1 MLPTETLTRERK
13 NIMTNDGQPRIVVI
27 GGGTGMPVLLRGLKQ
42 YPVDITAIVTVAD
55 DGGSSGRL
63 REDLHIPPPGDIRN
77 VLAALSDVEPL
88 VEEMFQHRFTN
99 SNELSGHSLGNLILA
114 AMTSITGNFVHAIQE
129 MSKFLNVHGKVLP
142 AANQNVVL
150 HAKMEDGTTVSG
162 ESKIPYSGK
171 KIKQVY
177 LTPRN
182 IYPLPETIQAIRQ
195 ADLIIIG
202 PGSLYTSIL
211 PNLLVPKLG
220 DEVCHARAKKVY
232 ICNLMTQAGE
242 TLGYT
247 ASDHVKAIYDHM
259 NCEFINTILVNNEEI
274 PKDVKLRYNEELAE
288 PVYYDLPDLYDLGL
302 EVVHADIA
310 NLANGALRH
319 DPKKVAKILYDMLI
333 NETNKRY
340 EA

>member
-1 MLPTETLTRERK
+1 MK
-13 NIMTNDGQPRIVVI
+13 NRQPRIVII
-27 GGGTGMPVLLRGLKQ
+27 GGGTGLPVLLRGLKQ

-63 REDLHIPPPGDIRN
+63 RNDLHIPPPGDIRN

-88 VEEMFQHRFTN
+88 IEEMFQHRFKT

-129 MSKFLNVHGKVLP
+129 MSKVLNVRGKVLP
-142 AANQNVVL
+142 AANQSVVL
-150 HAKMEDGTTVSG
+150 HAEMEDGTVVSG

-171 KIKQVY
+171 KIKKVF
-177 LTPRN
+177 LTPKH
-182 IYPLPETIQAIRQ
+182 IKPLPETISAIRK

-220 DEVCHARAKKVY
+220 HEVCRAKAKKVY

-242 TLGYT
+242 TFNYT

-259 NCEFINTILVNNEEI
+259 SCAFMNTILVNSEDIPEDIQERYSEEMSKPVIFDTERLQELGMEVI
-274 PKDVKLRYNEELAE
+274 PGEIVSEKDGV
-288 PVYYDLPDLYDLGL
+288 
-302 EVVHADIA
+302 I
-310 NLANGALRH
+310 RH
-319 DPKKVAKILYDMLI
+319 DTKVVAEMLYSLLIDEMKKR
-333 NETNKRY
+333 NN
-340 EA
+340 

>member
-1 MLPTETLTRERK
+1 MNNGR
-13 NIMTNDGQPRIVVI
+13 QPRIVII
-27 GGGTGMPVLLRGLKQ
+27 GGGTGLPVLLRGLKH

-77 VLAALSDVEPL
+77 VLVALSDVEPL
-88 VEEMFQHRFTN
+88 VEEMFQHRFKT
-99 SNELSGHSLGNLILA
+99 SSELSGHSLGNLILA

-129 MSKFLNVHGKVLP
+129 MSKVLNVHGKVLP

-150 HAKMEDGTTVSG
+150 NAEMEDGTIISG

-171 KIKQVY
+171 KIKRVF
-177 LTPRN
+177 LTPKDIR
-182 IYPLPETIQAIRQ
+182 PLPESIQAIRL

-211 PNLLVPKLG
+211 PNLLVPRLG
-220 DEVCHARAKKVY
+220 DEVSRANAKKVY

-242 TLGYT
+242 THGYT
-247 ASDHVKAIYDHM
+247 ASEHVKAIHNHM
-259 NCEFINTILVNNEEI
+259 NCSFINTILVNNEEI
-274 PKDVKLRYNEELAE
+274 PPDVMLRYNEELAF
-288 PVYYDLPDLYDLGL
+288 PVKNDLPDLVELGL

-310 NLANGALRH
+310 IQENGALRH
-319 DPKKVAKILYDMLI
+319 DPKKVAGILYNLLI
-333 NETNKRY
+333 NETKSRFQ
-340 EA
+340 A

>member
-1 MLPTETLTRERK
+1 MS
-13 NIMTNDGQPRIVVI
+13 IYGQPRIVVI
-27 GGGTGMPVLLRGLKQ
+27 GGGTGLPVLLRGLKQ

-77 VLAALSDVEPL
+77 VLASLSDVEPL
-88 VEEMFQHRFTN
+88 VEEMFQHRFKT

-129 MSKFLNVHGKVLP
+129 MSKILNVHGKVLP
-142 AANQNVVL
+142 AANQSVIL
-150 HAKMEDGTTVSG
+150 HAEMEDGTIVSG

-171 KIKQVY
+171 RIKKVFM
-177 LTPRN
+177 TPEN
-182 IYPLPETIQAIRQ
+182 IRPLPETIQAIRQ

-211 PNLLVPKLG
+211 PNLLVPKIG
-220 DEVCHARAKKVY
+220 DELCRSHAKKVY

-242 TLGYT
+242 THGFS
-247 ASDHVKAIYDHM
+247 ASDHVKALYDHM
-259 NCEFINTILVNNEEI
+259 SCAFINTILVNNEEI
-274 PKDVKLRYNEELAE
+274 PQDIQLRYNEELAD
-288 PVYYDLPDLYDLGL
+288 PVVYDLPRLFELGL

-310 NLANGALRH
+310 YQENGALRH
-319 DPKKVAKILYDMLI
+319 DPKKVAKILYNLLLV
-333 NETNKRY
+333 ETKKRY
-340 EA
+340 ET

>member
-1 MLPTETLTRERK
+1 MKE
-13 NIMTNDGQPRIVVI
+13 IGQPRIVVI
-27 GGGTGMPVLLRGLKQ
+27 GGGTGLPVLLRGLKQ

-63 REDLHIPPPGDIRN
+63 REDMHIPPPGDIRN

-88 VEEMFQHRFTN
+88 VEEMFQHRFKT

-129 MSKFLNVHGKVLP
+129 MSKVLNVRGKVLP
-142 AANQNVVL
+142 AANRSVIL
-150 HAKMEDGTTVSG
+150 HAEMEDDTIVSG

-171 KIKQVY
+171 KIKKVF
-177 LTPRN
+177 LSPKN
-182 IYPLPETIQAIRQ
+182 IRPLPESIQAIRQ
-195 ADLIIIG
+195 ADLIILG

-211 PNLLVPKLG
+211 PNLLVPRLG
-220 DEVCHARAKKVY
+220 DEVCRANAKKVY

-242 TLGYT
+242 THGFA
-247 ASDHVKAIYDHM
+247 ASDHVRALYDHM
-259 NCEFINTILVNNEEI
+259 RCSFINTILVNNEEI
-274 PKDVKLRYNEELAE
+274 PQDVQLRYNEELAH
-288 PVYYDLPDLYDLGL
+288 PVQYDMPQLSELGL

-310 NLANGALRH
+310 NLENGALRH
-319 DPKKVAKILYDMLI
+319 DPKKVAKILYNILI
-333 NETNKRY
+333 AETKKRY

>member
-1 MLPTETLTRERK
+1 MKE
-13 NIMTNDGQPRIVVI
+13 IGQPRIVVI
-27 GGGTGMPVLLRGLKQ
+27 GGGTGLPVLLRGLKQ

-88 VEEMFQHRFTN
+88 VEEMFQHRFKT

-129 MSKFLNVHGKVLP
+129 MSKVLNVRGKVLP
-142 AANQNVVL
+142 AANQSVILN
-150 HAKMEDGTTVSG
+150 AEMEDGTVVSG

-171 KIKQVY
+171 RIKRVF
-177 LTPRN
+177 LSPKLIR
-182 IYPLPETIQAIRQ
+182 PLPETIQAIRQ

-211 PNLLVPKLG
+211 PNLLVPRLG
-220 DEVCHARAKKVY
+220 DEVCRSHAKKVY

-242 TLGYT
+242 THGFT
-247 ASDHVKAIYDHM
+247 ASDHVRAIYDHM
-259 NCEFINTILVNNEEI
+259 SCAFINTILVNNEEI
-274 PKDVKLRYNEELAE
+274 PQDVQLRYNEELAH
-288 PVYYDLPDLYDLGL
+288 PVQYDMPQLSELGL

-310 NLANGALRH
+310 NLENGALRH
-319 DPKKVAKILYDMLI
+319 DPKKVAKILYNLLI
-333 NETNKRY
+333 TETKKRY